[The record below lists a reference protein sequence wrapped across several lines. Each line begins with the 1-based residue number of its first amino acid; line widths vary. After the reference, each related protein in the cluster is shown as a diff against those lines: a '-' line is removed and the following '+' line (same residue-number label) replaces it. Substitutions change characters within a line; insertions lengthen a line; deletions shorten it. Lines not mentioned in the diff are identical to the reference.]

1 MVRGVRHDPAR
12 GGAPVTSR
20 FDDGVRLL
28 GRVMLAGC
36 FVPSGLA
43 KLSNISG
50 FAVSLA
56 AVGLPS
62 PGAVATGCVLA
73 NVFGPLALTVGI
85 APRLTAGA
93 LIIVTALTTALLHR
107 FWEYGGSIRQMEQAT
122 FLAHLGIL
130 AGLLFYLVSGPGAW
144 SWQAWWRGQASE
156 RQTPPAKKRAHRP
169 A

>member
-1 MVRGVRHDPAR
+1 MSNRLGN
-12 GGAPVTSR
+12 GAL
-20 FDDGVRLL
+20 LL

-56 AVGLPS
+56 AVGVPF

-73 NVFGPLALTVGI
+73 NIFGPLALIIGI

-93 LIIVTALTTALLHR
+93 LIAVTAVTTALLHR
-107 FWEYGGSIRQMEQAT
+107 FWEYGGGIRQIEQAT
-122 FLAHLGIL
+122 FLAHLGIT
-130 AGLLFYLVSGPGAW
+130 AGLLFYIVSGPGAW
-144 SWQAWWRGQASE
+144 SWQGWWSGQTRE
-156 RQTPPAKKRAHRP
+156 RQSAPAQSGSVKKGTPRVPRP

>member
-1 MVRGVRHDPAR
+1 
-12 GGAPVTSR
+12 VTSR

-56 AVGLPS
+56 AAGLPS
-62 PGAVATGCVLA
+62 PHAVATGCVLA
-73 NVFGPLALTVGI
+73 NVFGPLALIAGV
-85 APRLTAGA
+85 APRFAAGA
-93 LIIVTALTTALLHR
+93 LIAVTVVTTALLHR
-107 FWEYGGSIRQMEQAT
+107 FWDYGGSVRQMEQAT
-122 FLAHLGIL
+122 FVMHLGVI
-130 AGLLFYLVSGPGAW
+130 AGLLFYMASGPGAW
-144 SWQAWWRGQASE
+144 SWQGWRRGRAGE
-156 RQTPPAKKRAHRP
+156 RSPAPAKTRPVRAPHP

>member
-1 MVRGVRHDPAR
+1 MSNRLGN
-12 GGAPVTSR
+12 GAL
-20 FDDGVRLL
+20 LL

-56 AVGLPS
+56 AAGVPS

-73 NVFGPLALTVGI
+73 NIFGPLALIMGI

-93 LIIVTALTTALLHR
+93 LIAVTAVTTALLHQ
-107 FWEYGGSIRQMEQAT
+107 FWEYGGSVRQLEQAT
-122 FLAHLGIL
+122 FLAHLGMF
-130 AGLLFYLVSGPGAW
+130 AGLLFYMVNGPGAW
-144 SWQAWWRGQASE
+144 SWQGWWRRQTAE
-156 RQTPPAKKRAHRP
+156 RQAAPAKRGAPRVPRP

>member
-1 MVRGVRHDPAR
+1 MS
-12 GGAPVTSR
+12 SR
-20 FDDGVRLL
+20 LENGSILL
-28 GRVMLAGC
+28 GRILLAGC
-36 FVPSGLA
+36 FIPSGLA

-73 NVFGPLALTVGI
+73 NVFGPLALIVGI

-93 LIIVTALTTALLHR
+93 LVVVTAVTTALLHR

-122 FLAHLGIL
+122 FLAHLGII

-144 SWQAWWRGQASE
+144 SWQGWWHGQTSE
-156 RQTPPAKKRAHRP
+156 RQTPPAKKRVPRP